1 MEEPKYKDIENR
13 RLRKVIDV
21 LKARGLEKSYRKIS
35 MRVGATHPHCLL
47 DMANGKRRVLLKVVK
62 GLLEVYAVNP
72 LYLFGKSDQMFG
84 ESGPQSPYMKM
95 NKQRAAEAVKEIRQ
109 LLIDQNLGID
119 PVEKSKAINQLFQI
133 NKLLNDVKR

>member
-35 MRVGATHPHCLL
+35 MRVGATPPHCLL
-47 DMANGKRRVLLKVVK
+47 DMANGKRRVQLKVVK

-72 LYLFGKSDQMFG
+72 LYIMGKSEQMFG
-84 ESGPQSPYMKM
+84 EGGPQSPYMKM

-109 LLIDQNLGID
+109 LLIDKNLGID
-119 PVEKSKAINQLFQI
+119 PVEKSKSINQLFQI
-133 NKLLNDVKR
+133 HKLLNDVKR